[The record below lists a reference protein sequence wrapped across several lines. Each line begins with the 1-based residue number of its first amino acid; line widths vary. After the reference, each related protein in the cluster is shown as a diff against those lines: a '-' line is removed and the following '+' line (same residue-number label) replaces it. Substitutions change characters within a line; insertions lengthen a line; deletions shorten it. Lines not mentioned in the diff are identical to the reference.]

1 MVRRTI
7 RLLGALLAL
16 GLLACGASQ
25 KVAATPTA
33 PVAATEAGP
42 SVRLEPRSG
51 PPGTEVAVSGKGWPA
66 GATVTVTAAEE
77 QRQSAAPPYRT
88 AVTSPEGTF
97 SVRFRLEK
105 TPSGADLGVGV
116 LNLVAR
122 VDGTAMQL
130 PFLVEVR
137 RPVDSGPGPGG

>member
-7 RLLGALLAL
+7 RLLGAFLAL
-16 GLLACGASQ
+16 GLLACGASEE
-25 KVAATPTA
+25 VVVTPTA
-33 PVAATEAGP
+33 PLAATAAGP

-51 PPGTEVAVSGKGWPA
+51 PPGTEVAVSGNGWPA
-66 GATVTVTAAEE
+66 GATVTVTAVED
-77 QRQSAAPPYRT
+77 QRQSAAPPYLT
-88 AVTSPEGTF
+88 AVRSPEGAF

-122 VDGTAMQL
+122 VDGTAVEL

-137 RPVDSGPGPGG
+137 RPVGSGPGPGG